1 MRNTFEILSTCTCV
15 ALSLHFSV
23 LPYLLQEI
31 FATRLFRE
39 FEVRTF
45 RDT

>member
-1 MRNTFEILSTCTCV
+1 MRNTFEILSTCAFV
-15 ALSLHFSV
+15 ALWLHFSG
-23 LPYLLQEI
+23 LPNLLHEI
-31 FATRLFRE
+31 FARRLFRE